1 MKEADNGPTGR
12 NIFWNNK
19 LEVAFC
25 KINSMVYAEI
35 FLNYSDWKIPY
46 NVHTYVS
53 DKQLGSVISQNYKRI
68 AFFLKKLRKPQ
79 SIYTTKEKEILLIVE
94 LLKQFRGIL
103 FGYKI
108 NLYSDHKNL
117 VCSET
122 QSEHRRVIHR

>member
-1 MKEADNGPTGR
+1 MGR
-12 NIFWNNK
+12 KVFWNNK
-19 LEVAFC
+19 LEVALC

-79 SIYTTKEKEILLIVE
+79 SIYTTKEKELLLIVE
-94 LLKQFRGIL
+94 LLKQFRGTI

-117 VCSET
+117 VCAET
-122 QSEHRRVIHR
+122 QIEHRRVIHR